1 MATRA
6 NVPLPPDEVPVIEPE
21 PIVEQ
26 RRLLNRW
33 SIFILVFVSAAATV
47 LYVSNVIQVNAL
59 SAANEVRR
67 KSIDSLNTLNQS
79 LRSETYKLQSA
90 ERITKIATEKL
101 GMTPPQKA
109 PTVLTVTHK

>member
-1 MATRA
+1 MATRG
-6 NVPLPPDEVPVIEPE
+6 NIPIPPDEKPVVEPE

-33 SIFILVFVSAAATV
+33 SIFILVFVSASATV
-47 LYVSNVIQVNAL
+47 LYVSNVIVVNGL
-59 SAANEVRR
+59 SATNDVRR
-67 KSIDSLNTLNQS
+67 KSIDSLQTLNQS

-90 ERITKIATEKL
+90 ERITRIATEKL